1 MLILKK
7 ENKMELIKIENKE
20 GKKTVDARELYYFL
34 ESKQEFSKW
43 VKDRI
48 DKYDFVQ
55 GVDFI
60 KFDKLVNSGSKP
72 RTEYHLSMDMAKEL
86 SMVERN
92 DKGKEA
98 RRYFIDCEKKMKG
111 EVVSLS
117 PAELLLQQAQ
127 QLVAQEKRL
136 SEIDNRI
143 NLIEAKQ
150 KTTQNDYFTISGYC
164 SLKGI
169 KVTATMANAYGRK
182 CSKFSKEFDY
192 KIDKVLDPRFGQ
204 VNSYHLDVLSENI
217 P

>member
-1 MLILKK
+1 MD
-7 ENKMELIKIENKE
+7 LIKIENVE

-48 DKYDFVQ
+48 DKYDFVE

-60 KFDKLVNSGSKP
+60 KFDKLVNSESKP

-92 DKGKEA
+92 EKGKQA

-111 EVVSLS
+111 EIVSLS

-127 QLVAQEKRL
+127 QLVSQEKQI
-136 SEIDNRI
+136 SEIKTSI
-143 NLIEAKQ
+143 SVIEAKL
-150 KTTQNDYFTISGYC
+150 KTTQNDYFTVVGYC
-164 SLKGI
+164 SLKGL

-182 CSKFSKEFDY
+182 CAKFSREFDY
-192 KIDKVLDPRFGQ
+192 RIDKINDPRFGQ
-204 VNSYHLDVLSENI
+204 VNTYHVDVLNENI